1 MILVDTSV
9 WIEFLRNREPWF
21 SHVLRLLERHETLGF
36 EPVFGELFQGCKSQ
50 RETDV
55 VELLWVSIPHA
66 NGADVWIRAGRR
78 SMAEKLIQR
87 GVGIIDSAIWIA
99 AEDADAQIATLDK
112 NLQAVLPTKRL
123 YIAD

>member
-21 SHVLRLLERHETLGF
+21 SHVLTLLERQESLGF

-55 VELLWVSIPHA
+55 VALLWESIPHT
-66 NGADVWIRAGRR
+66 NGADAWIRAGRR
-78 SMAEKLIQR
+78 SMVEKLIQR
-87 GVGIIDSAIWIA
+87 GIGIIDSAIWIA

-112 NLQAVLPTKRL
+112 KLQGVLPAERL
-123 YIAD
+123 YTTD